1 MRRSSQPMHMCPVPA
16 VRRSTFIIVSA
27 SAVVSGLMFL
37 SGCSDSPPNDTSTDE
52 MVESAISDS
61 GLDIAEI
68 AAVVGGRVITQKQ
81 IDASIAASRVR
92 LGLKDDDDWADYLT
106 SYGLEEW
113 DVRASTIKNAV
124 DDVLVE
130 LQAEELGIDVSQD
143 VETRV
148 KSIKAL
154 YPTMGA
160 FIDAIEDKGYTEKS
174 YTQAVRRNELWNAL
188 REEVVSE
195 PQPTE
200 DQIRQYAVV
209 VAPTLVGRRASHIL
223 IASSDYALTVRVLN
237 KIEDGADFAEMAM
250 EYSIDSTAKDGG
262 DVGWDS
268 VNTFIPVFQETLS
281 NLEPGE
287 VSGIVRSRFGYHII
301 KCTDKYDCPLDEDGN
316 VDISAIPDDL
326 MDIIIQSMSES
337 LMTQLFEVYISNLEA
352 TTPIAVFDA
361 EGNQVPPGEVGLAT
375 EVQQTEVDVDD
386 VIDDVQSTVQAA
398 VEQGVAF
405 INFSVGVSTSATQ
418 AASDPTALEDYA
430 SSPINT
436 SATDSSDLSYARQA
450 SEGNRR

>member
-1 MRRSSQPMHMCPVPA
+1 
-16 VRRSTFIIVSA
+16 
-27 SAVVSGLMFL
+27 
-37 SGCSDSPPNDTSTDE
+37 
-52 MVESAISDS
+52 
-61 GLDIAEI
+61 
-68 AAVVGGRVITQKQ
+68 
-81 IDASIAASRVR
+81 
-92 LGLKDDDDWADYLT
+92 
-106 SYGLEEW
+106 
-113 DVRASTIKNAV
+113 
-124 DDVLVE
+124 
-130 LQAEELGIDVSQD
+130 
-143 VETRV
+143 
-148 KSIKAL
+148 
-154 YPTMGA
+154 MGA

>member
-1 MRRSSQPMHMCPVPA
+1 MRRSSKLMHVCPVPA
-16 VRRSTFIIVSA
+16 VRRSTFLIASA
-27 SAVVSGLMFL
+27 SVLFSGLMFL
-37 SGCSDSPPNDTSTDE
+37 PGCSDSSSNETSTEE
-52 MVESAISDS
+52 MVESAISGS
-61 GLDIAEI
+61 GLNIKEV
-68 AAVVGGRVITQKQ
+68 AAVVGGKIITQQ
-81 IDASIAASRVR
+81 DIDDAMTASRVR
-92 LGLKDDDDWADYLT
+92 LGLKDDADWADYLD

-130 LQAEELGIDVSQD
+130 LQAAELGIDVSQD
-143 VETRV
+143 VEQRV
-148 KSIKAL
+148 SSIKSL
-154 YPTMGA
+154 YPTTGA
-160 FIDAIEDKGYTEKS
+160 FIEAIEDKGYTEES

-195 PQPTE
+195 PQPTD
-200 DQIRQYAVV
+200 DQISQYAVV

-223 IASSDYALTVRVLN
+223 LASSDYALAVRILN
-237 KIEDGADFAEMAM
+237 EINDGADFAELAK
-250 EYSIDSTAKDGG
+250 EYSIDSTAQDGG

-268 VNTFIPVFQETLS
+268 VNTFIPVFQDTLS
-281 NLEPGE
+281 GLEPGE

-301 KCTDKYDCPLDEDGN
+301 KCTDKYDCPLDDDGN

-337 LMTQLFEVYISNLEA
+337 LMTQLFEVYIANLEA
-352 TTPIAVFDA
+352 TTPIAVFD
-361 EGNQVPPGEVGLAT
+361 EDGVQVPIDEVGLAT

-418 AASDPTALEDYA
+418 AASDPTALEDYTT
-430 SSPINT
+430 SPITTPT
-436 SATDSSDLSYARQA
+436 SDSADLSYALQTA
-450 SEGNRR
+450 EGNRR